1 MKTKEIEVWIGKSV
15 LLDKTES
22 FYQIVTNQ
30 KDAEAHRFTM
40 IKARLIVEIPEQ
52 KIEIT
57 ESQLEEAWNESP
69 HTSPSF
75 GAFDDFKKA
84 LGFKVGDE

>member
-15 LLDKTES
+15 LLDKIES

-30 KDAEAHRFTM
+30 KDAETHRFTM
-40 IKARLIVEIPEQ
+40 VKARLIVEIPEQ

-57 ESQLEEAWNESP
+57 ESQLEAAWNKST
-69 HTSPSF
+69 HTSFSSVSF
-75 GAFDDFKKA
+75 YHFKKA
-84 LGFKVGDE
+84 LGFTSGDL